1 MSLSTDLTYINQ
13 ISHKLLLFKKKK
25 DYLYN
30 FRCPVCGDSK
40 KKKTK
45 TRGYLY
51 RAKDMML
58 YRCHNCGLSTTFGKL
73 LERLDSEIYKRYI
86 LERYSNG
93 EQRHTMHDDIEYQSV
108 VIKQKHL
115 LQTLKTVSRLSFEHP
130 VRDYLKRR
138 MIPEDKWNELYLVNN
153 FMTFVNGIIPNKFP
167 NVKSDHPRLLIPF
180 YDEKGK
186 LFGFQGRAFGKETP
200 KYITIMLDNMPKLYN
215 LDKVNLSEKVYV
227 TEGPIDA
234 MFIDNSIAMAGADLP
249 VEYRKYDVT
258 YVFDNEPRNPE
269 IIKRMKKVIEQ
280 GASICIWQ
288 DSIVE
293 KDINDMIIAGYTQ
306 GEVKD
311 IISNNTYSNLG
322 AMNKL
327 NEWKKCV

>member
-1 MSLSTDLTYINQ
+1 
-13 ISHKLLLFKKKK
+13 
-25 DYLYN
+25 
-30 FRCPVCGDSK
+30 
-40 KKKTK
+40 
-45 TRGYLY
+45 
-51 RAKDMML
+51 MML
-58 YRCHNCGLSTTFGKL
+58 YGCHNCGLSTTFGKL
-73 LERLDSEIYKRYI
+73 LERLDSDMYKRYI

-200 KYITIMLDNMPKLYN
+200 KYITIM
-215 LDKVNLSEKVYV
+215 
-227 TEGPIDA
+227 
-234 MFIDNSIAMAGADLP
+234 
-249 VEYRKYDVT
+249 
-258 YVFDNEPRNPE
+258 
-269 IIKRMKKVIEQ
+269 
-280 GASICIWQ
+280 
-288 DSIVE
+288 
-293 KDINDMIIAGYTQ
+293 
-306 GEVKD
+306 
-311 IISNNTYSNLG
+311 
-322 AMNKL
+322 
-327 NEWKKCV
+327 